1 MPRQNALER
10 HLQKDASGLVQPVEV
25 MNIIPTAR
33 QEKESRAKRM
43 RSWEKKNRSHS
54 YRIPVELHMPARDLS
69 ASLSG
74 IASEFLTSA
83 SNVAEAF
90 MAFSLSHLHSG
101 RLTIQSKPNPERRSL
116 SLEWKEV
123 ESGRPREVKPGTKKK
138 KNEWLEARP
147 VFLSYRWSADISNQI
162 QAIVQKTGVSGG
174 EVVVFLLSHALQAYR
189 AGHLIITPHS
199 VVVTNTVTPSWG
211 A

>member
-25 MNIIPTAR
+25 MTIIPTAR
-33 QEKESRAKRM
+33 QEKESRAKRT

-101 RLTIQSKPNPERRSL
+101 RLTIQSKPNPERSTL

-162 QAIVQKTGVSGG
+162 QAIVTKTGVSGG
-174 EVVVFLLSHALQAYR
+174 EVVVFLLSHALQAYQ

>member
-33 QEKESRAKRM
+33 QEKESRAKRT

-90 MAFSLSHLHSG
+90 MAFSLSQLHSG

-147 VFLSYRWSADISNQI
+147 VFLSYRWSADTSHQI
-162 QAIVQKTGVSGG
+162 QAIVTKTGVSGG

>member
-33 QEKESRAKRM
+33 QEKESRAKRT

-147 VFLSYRWSADISNQI
+147 VFLSYRWSADTSNQI
-162 QAIVQKTGVSGG
+162 QAIVTKTGVSGG
-174 EVVVFLLSHALQAYR
+174 EVVVFLLSHALQAYQ

>member
-33 QEKESRAKRM
+33 QEKESRAKRT

-101 RLTIQSKPNPERRSL
+101 RLTIRSKPNPERRSL
-116 SLEWKEV
+116 SLTRKEV

-138 KNEWLEARP
+138 KNEWLEAHP
-147 VFLSYRWSADISNQI
+147 VFLSYRWSTDISNQI
-162 QAIVQKTGVSGG
+162 QAIVTKTGVSGG
-174 EVVVFLLSHALQAYR
+174 EVVVFLLSHALQAYQ

>member
-33 QEKESRAKRM
+33 QEKESRAKRT

-123 ESGRPREVKPGTKKK
+123 DSGRPREVKPGTKKK

-162 QAIVQKTGVSGG
+162 QAIVKKTGVSGG
-174 EVVVFLLSHALQAYR
+174 EVVVFLLSHALQAYL

>member
-25 MNIIPTAR
+25 MTIIPTAR
-33 QEKESRAKRM
+33 QEKESRAKRT

-147 VFLSYRWSADISNQI
+147 VFLSYRWSADTSNQI
-162 QAIVQKTGVSGG
+162 QAIVTKTGVSGG
-174 EVVVFLLSHALQAYR
+174 EVVVFLLSHALQAYQ

>member
-33 QEKESRAKRM
+33 QEKESRAKRT

-101 RLTIQSKPNPERRSL
+101 RLTIQSKPNPERQEL
-116 SLEWKEV
+116 VAGV
-123 ESGRPREVKPGTKKK
+123 EGSGKRP
-138 KNEWLEARP
+138 A
-147 VFLSYRWSADISNQI
+147 A
-162 QAIVQKTGVSGG
+162 
-174 EVVVFLLSHALQAYR
+174 
-189 AGHLIITPHS
+189 
-199 VVVTNTVTPSWG
+199 
-211 A
+211 

>member
-33 QEKESRAKRM
+33 QEKESRAKRT

-123 ESGRPREVKPGTKKK
+123 ESGRPREVKPRTKKK

-162 QAIVQKTGVSGG
+162 QAIVTKTGVSGG
-174 EVVVFLLSHALQAYR
+174 EVVVFLLSHALQAYQ

>member
-33 QEKESRAKRM
+33 QEKESRAKRT

-162 QAIVQKTGVSGG
+162 QAIVTKTGVSGG
-174 EVVVFLLSHALQAYR
+174 EVVVFLLSHALQAYQ

>member
-25 MNIIPTAR
+25 MTIIPTAR
-33 QEKESRAKRM
+33 QEKESRAKRT

-54 YRIPVELHMPARDLS
+54 YRIPLELHMPARDLS

-101 RLTIQSKPNPERRSL
+101 RLRIQSKPNPERRSL

-123 ESGRPREVKPGTKKK
+123 DSGRSREVKPGTKKK

>member
-33 QEKESRAKRM
+33 QEKESRAKRT

-54 YRIPVELHMPARDLS
+54 YRIPVELHLPARDLS

-101 RLTIQSKPNPERRSL
+101 RLTIRSKPNPERRSL

-147 VFLSYRWSADISNQI
+147 VFLSYRWSADTSNQI

-174 EVVVFLLSHALQAYR
+174 EVVVFLLSHALQAYQ